1 MVSQHHVCQSVL
13 YSQHTRKVQLNSQ
26 HFLGHSL
33 SKIQNQTIWKKTPI
47 KTKNQNQ
54 TKSVCELLYSYCLI
68 RVLSKRTLETTLWFE
83 HGTPFLHCSP
93 FCPCPPVH
101 VLLPCCCCLQEH
113 TWKRQSWPTL
123 GLEGAALHGILAGTR
138 ANPWKQEE
146 EEPGWRCRHFTGV
159 KCCHPAAPA
168 LLGTLG
174 SVSLLCAGDTWGDA
188 PQCS

>member
-33 SKIQNQTIWKKTPI
+33 SKIQNQTIWKRTPI

-68 RVLSKRTLETTLWFE
+68 RVLSKRMLETILWFE

-93 FCPCPPVH
+93 LSPNCSPVAAA
-101 VLLPCCCCLQEH
+101 C
-113 TWKRQSWPTL
+113 RNTL
-123 GLEGAALHGILAGTR
+123 GRGKAG
-138 ANPWKQEE
+138 P
-146 EEPGWRCRHFTGV
+146 P
-159 KCCHPAAPA
+159 
-168 LLGTLG
+168 
-174 SVSLLCAGDTWGDA
+174 
-188 PQCS
+188 